1 MESSTTRLAAAR
13 LMDKGGRQRVVNV
26 EKDGLCNPTLTA
38 SCANVGITNILSMSH
53 FPMSAVLYE
62 Y

>member
-1 MESSTTRLAAAR
+1 
-13 LMDKGGRQRVVNV
+13 MDKGGRQRVVNV
-26 EKDGLCNPTLTA
+26 GTDGLCSPTLTA
-38 SCANVGITNILSMSH
+38 RYGILGYTNILSMSH